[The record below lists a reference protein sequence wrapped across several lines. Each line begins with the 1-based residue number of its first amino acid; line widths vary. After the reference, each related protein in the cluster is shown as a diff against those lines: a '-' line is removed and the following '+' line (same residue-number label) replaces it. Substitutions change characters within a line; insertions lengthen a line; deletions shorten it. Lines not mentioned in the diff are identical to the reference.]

1 MSQAG
6 APLLAI
12 SARGGSPGRRQ
23 QIKKREEMILPLTIL
38 SVSGVF
44 DYGFFTGFF
53 GARLVVA
60 GFLA

>member
-1 MSQAG
+1 VEHPEG
-6 APLLAI
+6 
-12 SARGGSPGRRQ
+12 RQ
-23 QIKKREEMILPLTIL
+23 QIKKREEVILPLTIV

-53 GARLVVA
+53 GARLVAA